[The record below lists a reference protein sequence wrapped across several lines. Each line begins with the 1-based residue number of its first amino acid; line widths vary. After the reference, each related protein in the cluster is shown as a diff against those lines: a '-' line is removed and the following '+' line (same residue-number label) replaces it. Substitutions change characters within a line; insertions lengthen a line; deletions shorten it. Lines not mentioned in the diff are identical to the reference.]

1 MLSTSLLTLLVIGLA
16 SARLTVLLVH
26 DTILEPVRE
35 RVYLRWPPR
44 DLLALGYEYQRK
56 DTNGEYL
63 PMGASRD
70 WSMFGELLSCT
81 RCTSV
86 WVSGALYSLA
96 LASGL
101 LVPGIVEAGLQF
113 GAVTWIA
120 AWGASKV

>member
-1 MLSTSLLTLLVIGLA
+1 MLFTDLVLLLVVGLA
-16 SARLTVLLVH
+16 SARLTTLLVH

-35 RVYLRWPPR
+35 RIYRRMPPR
-44 DLLALGYEYQRK
+44 DSLALGYEYQRQ
-56 DTNGEYL
+56 DTDGSYL
-63 PMGASRD
+63 PPGIIRD

-96 LASGL
+96 LASDL
-101 LVPGIVEAGLQF
+101 LSPGIVEAGLQF
-113 GAVTWIA
+113 GAVTWVA